1 MQNDVRLQY
10 QQTLDESHHGH
21 PTVVHAVHT
30 GGPGRPSIT
39 IDPDFLRWAHSHRS
53 TSAISRFLGVS
64 RTTVR
69 NALIDYGIAT
79 LQSSPFV
86 HNGEESDSEST
97 PSGVSMELSQEG
109 EGDDILNPALTFPQT
124 FPSDIPE
131 PLSATSTGP
140 LTNSQLDHL
149 ISELQRHYTRAGI
162 TMLEGMLRRLG
173 YRISREA
180 IRQSLLR
187 IDPVQRV
194 FERIRI
200 RRRTYSV
207 PGPNSLWHHD
217 GQHGTF
223 HCYCMNY
230 LIIYYT
236 RTYPLGNSHSW
247 IH

>member
-10 QQTLDESHHGH
+10 GQTLDESHYGH
-21 PTVVHAVHT
+21 PTVVQVVHT
-30 GGPGRPSIT
+30 GTRGRPSVS

-69 NALIDYGIAT
+69 NALINHGIAT
-79 LQSSPFV
+79 TGTSPFV
-86 HNGEESDSEST
+86 YHGDSEESDSESG
-97 PSGVSMELSQEG
+97 GVSAESNRGADLDVIEENS
-109 EGDDILNPALTFPQT
+109 DDILNHTFTFPQT
-124 FPSDIPE
+124 FSSDILE
-131 PLSATSTGP
+131 PLSTPSTGP
-140 LTNSQLDHL
+140 LPDLQLDHL
-149 ISELQRHYTRAGI
+149 ISQLRRHYTRAGI
-162 TMLEGMLRRLG
+162 TMLDGMLRRLG

-223 HCYCMNY
+223 SSHYYYTNY
-230 LIIYYT
+230 LLIY
-236 RTYPLGNSHSW
+236 LSH
-247 IH
+247 